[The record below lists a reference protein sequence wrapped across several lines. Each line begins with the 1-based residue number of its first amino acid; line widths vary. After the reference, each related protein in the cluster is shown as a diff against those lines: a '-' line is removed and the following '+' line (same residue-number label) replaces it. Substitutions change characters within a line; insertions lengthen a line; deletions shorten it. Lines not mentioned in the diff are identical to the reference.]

1 MTTSRK
7 STADLTV
14 GAKLTV
20 FTFFLVGCI
29 FLGFILFVVNAMS
42 NALEKRAS
50 ELVNTQA
57 QGIANMIETFNHT
70 QLGAVGKFSHVFAS
84 LLPGRFAID
93 MARTVDHISGGRLI
107 CGIGSGWAER
117 DYSEYGYEFGTAPG
131 RLNVGARESGTRCT
145 GPRRAEQLVLPL
157 PALPDPRRTVR
168 VDVGPQVL
176 RLRWAPPAPHPPR
189 ALDF

>member
-93 MARTVDHISGGRLI
+93 MARTVDTGGTVVPVLKHEDTDLNLNFAAVDRF
-107 CGIGSGWAER
+107 
-117 DYSEYGYEFGTAPG
+117 SEM
-131 RLNVGARESGTRCT
+131 T
-145 GPRRAEQLVLPL
+145 GGNA
-157 PALPDPRRTVR
+157 TVFIKQG
-168 VDVGPQVL
+168 D
-176 RLRWAPPAPHPPR
+176 
-189 ALDF
+189 D